1 MKITVIETAVLRL
14 PEVKPIGDGCQ
25 SMLLIRVRTDEGIT
39 GIGEVHTNP
48 IVTKAI
54 IDAPLCSVA
63 RAACARSCSGRTRWT
78 SAGSGTRCTR

>member
-1 MKITVIETAVLRL
+1 MKITAIETTVLRL

-25 SMLLIRVRTDEGIT
+25 SVLLIRIRTNEGIT

-48 IVTKAI
+48 TVTKAI

-63 RAACARSCSGRTRWT
+63 SRGLREILIGLSP
-78 SAGSGTRCTR
+78 